1 MNESV
6 VPEFVSGVV
15 FEEVFVESAVSAS
28 LVCECDDIFFVSVVV
43 STLNTVDIEAIVA
56 SFVACSDVLD
66 E

>member
-15 FEEVFVESAVSAS
+15 FEEVFVGTAVSAS

-43 STLNTVDIEAIVA
+43 STLNSVDIEAIVA